1 MAGCSVCPSN
11 ATTERSE
18 QRCGV
23 FEDQTTCEASGCSY
37 SAVSGCFGEEASLRN
52 KLNSSGDSEEDEA
65 SGIDVTALVIGD
77 DVLIGEF
84 EVTPPRR
91 L

>member
-1 MAGCSVCPSN
+1 M
-11 ATTERSE
+11 
-18 QRCGV
+18 
-23 FEDQTTCEASGCSY
+23 
-37 SAVSGCFGEEASLRN
+37 SGCFGEEASLRN

>member
-1 MAGCSVCPSN
+1 M
-11 ATTERSE
+11 
-18 QRCGV
+18 
-23 FEDQTTCEASGCSY
+23 
-37 SAVSGCFGEEASLRN
+37 RN

-65 SGIDVTALVIGD
+65 GGIDVTALVIGD